1 MKKVLFVVP
10 RVSMDEM
17 TVAVVTAEVANDQMA
32 QDDGFMHALIK
43 GVTAWVKNSES
54 GKQEWA
60 ASSED
65 LNVGDLSHCTKDKD
79 LIRELKKVGIAKLA
93 IETFVDHNRNNGNW
107 TYDTV
112 LARLED

>member
-10 RVSMDEM
+10 RSSMDEM
-17 TVAVVTAEVANDQMA
+17 TVAVVTAEVAKAELA
-32 QDDGFMHALIK
+32 QEDGFMHALIK
-43 GVTAWVKNSES
+43 GVTAWVKGSKS

-60 ASSED
+60 TSSED

-79 LIRELKKVGIAKLA
+79 LIRELKKVGISNLE
-93 IETFVDHNRNNGNW
+93 IETFVQLNHHGTW

-112 LARLED
+112 LARMED